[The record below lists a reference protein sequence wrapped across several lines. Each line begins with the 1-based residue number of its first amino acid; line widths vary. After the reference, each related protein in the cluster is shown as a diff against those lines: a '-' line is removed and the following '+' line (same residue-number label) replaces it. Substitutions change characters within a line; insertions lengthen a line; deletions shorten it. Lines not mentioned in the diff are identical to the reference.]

1 MKGSILMKQTLT
13 LTLLIF
19 ILLSLSQSQA
29 VAQNRSKSTTTST
42 QTVESRVPSNLVNI
56 PKYTGTPPKIL
67 GTSSGIV
74 YDVDALNATTSN
86 ARTPRDSGQSV
97 YEFIGFA
104 FSSNNTLYG
113 VTSAFSTNPV
123 WRSRLFTISPNN
135 TFSTLGIG
143 PSLNY
148 NGNPFYCIDG
158 DLAYDKMLPGYM
170 YATCNDN
177 GTWRLI
183 TIKLSNG
190 AVTFKGQLP
199 AASGIYGNP
208 TYAALAFNP
217 AGELYTLD
225 TYNKK
230 LYKVNKNNASVISA
244 IALTGP
250 LPIPSTTG
258 SMSFSASGGLYAS
271 FGGKLVVIDIANGAV
286 GVIGNDSFTGL
297 IVSGGSG
304 PFRQN

>member
-1 MKGSILMKQTLT
+1 MKQTLT

-19 ILLSLSQSQA
+19 SLLSLSLSQA
-29 VAQNRSKSTTTST
+29 VAQSRSKSAATST
-42 QTVESRVPSNLVNI
+42 QTVESHVPTTLANT
-56 PKYTGTPPKIL
+56 PKSTGTPPKIL

-74 YDVDALNATTSN
+74 YDVDALSATTSN

-97 YEFIGFA
+97 SEFIGFA
-104 FSSNNTLYG
+104 FDSNNTLYG
-113 VTSAFSTNPV
+113 LTSSFSNNPV
-123 WRSRLFTISPNN
+123 WRSHLFTISPNS

-158 DLAYDKMLPGYM
+158 DLAYDKTLPGYM
-170 YATCNDN
+170 YATCNDAGN
-177 GTWRLI
+177 WRLV
-183 TIKLSNG
+183 TIKLSTG
-190 AVTFKGQLP
+190 VVTLKGSLP

-208 TYAALAFNP
+208 SYAALAFNP
-217 AGELYTLD
+217 AGDLYALD

-230 LYKVNKNNASVISA
+230 LYKLNKINANASPP

-258 SMSFSASGGLYAS
+258 SMSFSDSGGLYAA
-271 FGGKLVVIDIANGAV
+271 FGGKLVTINLANGAV
-286 GVIGNDSFTGL
+286 GVIGNSSFTGL

-304 PFRQN
+304 PIRHN